1 MRFSAWPCAVSVTKS
16 AVSVG
21 WKGVGV
27 CQEHCGAERVGRHE
41 DAVASGR
48 PGFRESLGSL
58 WSPVGMAPWESAQ
71 RGGMSR
77 GGTSRGG
84 MPCAG
89 MPCGETSCVA
99 RRPVWR
105 DAMCEAPCGAT
116 GCGETSCGDTSR
128 GETSCGET
136 PRGEWPRIPG
146 RPGLTQATQNKTPFR
161 LASQGVKFPPQVY
174 DRSL

>member
-27 CQEHCGAERVGRHE
+27 CQEHCGAECVGRHE

-58 WSPVGMAPWESAQ
+58 WSPVGMVPWESAQ

-77 GGTSRGG
+77 GGTSRRHA
-84 MPCAG
+84 MC
-89 MPCGETSCVA
+89 
-99 RRPVWR
+99 R
-105 DAMCEAPCGAT
+105 DAMWR
-116 GCGETSCGDTSR
+116 DVM
-128 GETSCGET
+128 CGET
-136 PRGEWPRIPG
+136 PCVARCCGEMPCVRRHVARRGVARRRAATRHVARRRAATRHVASRHGP
-146 RPGLTQATQNKTPFR
+146 QA
-161 LASQGVKFPPQVY
+161 GQV
-174 DRSL
+174 